1 MGWRAV
7 CPPRRT
13 WWWGR
18 GALCLASGWLSVLGP
33 RRYPRLPARP
43 GEAGGPCIPTHSAAH
58 GPAHGPLGRPPP
70 HPRAWESVPRPQV
83 QARSEA
89 LWAGHPGRVLLSD
102 SWTRHLGLQAGQGGL
117 SHEGPAGREG
127 GKAAAGPV
135 ARVPS
140 RQRGGTGGRC
150 VRSTL
155 ARPGGLRSPSLAQ
168 GASLGSSHPP
178 PSQPGSPVGSL
189 ELPRPLPP
197 PPPAPAGHPQQA
209 SVEGGWEQRRREG
222 VGTKQNS
229 SETRLA
235 PPGPRLAS
243 LSVSWP
249 VAISRSLGA
258 GLSNEMGQI
267 VARRGASG
275 PSGPSNGFGSQG
287 RAFSARSNP
296 AGVYRRGMGG
306 RSLLPAPRGPPGLLG
321 SGGFAGPELGWA
333 SAPSPRAP

>member
-1 MGWRAV
+1 M
-7 CPPRRT
+7 T
-13 WWWGR
+13 
-18 GALCLASGWLSVLGP
+18 
-33 RRYPRLPARP
+33 
-43 GEAGGPCIPTHSAAH
+43 
-58 GPAHGPLGRPPP
+58 
-70 HPRAWESVPRPQV
+70 
-83 QARSEA
+83 
-89 LWAGHPGRVLLSD
+89 
-102 SWTRHLGLQAGQGGL
+102 LGLDTLGFRQGRAGFL
-117 SHEGPAGREG
+117 MRALLE

-135 ARVPS
+135 ARWPVCP
-140 RQRGGTGGRC
+140 RRGTGGRC

-189 ELPRPLPP
+189 ELPRPPPP

-229 SETRLA
+229 SETRPA